1 MIELLYE
8 PAYRH
13 VVFNHVPIIGL
24 LISCVVL
31 LAGLAMRQ
39 VAVLRLGLLMIAATA
54 GASVPVADFGDQAYP
69 EIFGKLDGTGREWLD
84 YHIYLA
90 DTWLPLLYLNSLLA
104 IAAFIGG
111 YWRRPFLIPMAAV
124 VAVVTLPAI
133 VMASWIGYA
142 GGKIKHPEFRYENP
156 PVFESS
162 RRLP

>member
-1 MIELLYE
+1 VIELLHE

-13 VVFNHVPIIGL
+13 VLFNHVPIIGL
-24 LISCVVL
+24 MLSCVVL
-31 LAGLAMRQ
+31 LAGLVMRQ
-39 VAVLRLGLLMIAATA
+39 VVLLRLGLLMIAATA
-54 GASVPVADFGDQAYP
+54 GASVPVAGFGDQAYP
-69 EIFGKLDGTGREWLD
+69 EIFGKLDGAGREWLD
-84 YHIYLA
+84 YHTYLA

-104 IAAFIGG
+104 IAANIAG

-133 VMASWIGYA
+133 LMASWIGYA
-142 GGKIKHPEFRYENP
+142 GGKIKHPEFRYEEP